1 MPTFWI
7 TDCCWHRC
15 VQKGG
20 DIWTIAFP
28 LRDIHN
34 LGVFQFAHYIQY
46 LYIYIYIHTY
56 CVTIKFLGQ
65 FVHLASSCAGSKA
78 YQSQNWMNH
87 FTAPIFNPKQSQEK
101 NGLPTYGFVWNW
113 DIHGY
118 PQFSDWS
125 SFSPVKSSSMLGVKP
140 HCEDATQLKRLL
152 SRGILAGMEEASFP
166 TDVYLGDLLIL
177 LFFFFLLGGS
187 LKRRQCGPWINLTT
201 DLGWFDQNSNPL
213 ITDLKSDRERP
224 MKPNKLSIFWF
235 HWEEYLTKG
244 FKEVL
249 AQAWAGL
256 PDRST
261 PLAMEQWLCL
271 ATKDCLFY

>member
-1 MPTFWI
+1 
-7 TDCCWHRC
+7 
-15 VQKGG
+15 
-20 DIWTIAFP
+20 
-28 LRDIHN
+28 
-34 LGVFQFAHYIQY
+34 
-46 LYIYIYIHTY
+46 
-56 CVTIKFLGQ
+56 
-65 FVHLASSCAGSKA
+65 
-78 YQSQNWMNH
+78 MNH
-87 FTAPIFNPKQSQEK
+87 LTGPIWKTLNKANPI
-101 NGLPTYGFVWNW
+101 GLPTYGFVWNW

-166 TDVYLGDLLIL
+166 TDFYVGDLLKWC
-177 LFFFFLLGGS
+177 FFLGGGLWKGDNAAPGS
-187 LKRRQCGPWINLTT
+187 TLQC

-213 ITDLKSDRERP
+213 ITDVKSDRERP
-224 MKPNKLSIFWF
+224 MKPNKLSIFRF